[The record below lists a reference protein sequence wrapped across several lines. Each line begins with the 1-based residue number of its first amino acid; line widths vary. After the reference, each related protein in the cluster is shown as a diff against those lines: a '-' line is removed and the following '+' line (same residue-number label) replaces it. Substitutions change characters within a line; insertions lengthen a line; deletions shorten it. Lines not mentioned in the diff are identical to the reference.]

1 MVSMG
6 FFQYIQIE
14 LLDGHVSIKMLW
26 PDAFFESQILG
37 EDQCGKVALI
47 LEEPFWYPVWNG
59 KYHYIWC
66 LHFQELRPLYC
77 IRTFFSK
84 APGSLLMPKPA
95 ERTVSFGQSG
105 GGWLRINGRS
115 GWSAWPKKTVC
126 STTNLMISHGKCWGR
141 CFDGKTPTWL
151 HSWDPRRISFWMA
164 SCNIFTLV
172 IWVLPAC
179 HSTPKKKKH
188 ADSEMRCKAYF
199 LLVIQLRWKSEVFS
213 CLCSRFRK
221 NDV

>member
-1 MVSMG
+1 
-6 FFQYIQIE
+6 
-14 LLDGHVSIKMLW
+14 MLW

-77 IRTFFSK
+77 IRRSFSK

-115 GWSAWPKKTVC
+115 GWSAWQKKTVC

-141 CFDGKTPTWL
+141 CFDGKTPSGL
-151 HSWDPRRISFWMA
+151 HVWIQGESLSGWRAATSSHWWFGYCLHATRRQKKTETCRFGDEMQGL
-164 SCNIFTLV
+164 FFV
-172 IWVLPAC
+172 G
-179 HSTPKKKKH
+179 HSTSLKIW
-188 ADSEMRCKAYF
+188 SFF
-199 LLVIQLRWKSEVFS
+199 LSLQ
-213 CLCSRFRK
+213 
-221 NDV
+221 